1 MDMSKQQFFATAA
14 LGMEPLLAAE
24 LIELGVGDVKEE
36 RAGVSFVGDLT
47 SAYRL
52 CLWSRLA
59 SRILMPLATFAASDT
74 DLLYAEV
81 QKIDWSAHLTNA
93 STFAVDCTTI
103 RSQINHTRYGA
114 LRVKDAIVDQFRER
128 TGERPSIS
136 VERPGLRINLHLFKD
151 QATLS
156 LDLAG
161 DSLHRRGYR
170 IDGVHAPLK
179 ENLATAILVRG
190 GWAEIVAQ
198 GGALVDPMCGSGTL
212 PLEAG
217 LIATDTAPGLLRDY
231 FGFFGWLQHDE
242 DIWQELRQEA
252 LARQQA
258 GMARKLPPIV
268 GYDGDNRAVNA
279 AWQHARNAGLD
290 KIIHFEKRTLREF
303 TVPAGART
311 GLLVANPPYGE
322 RLGEESQLPPLYNLL
337 GEKMASQCA
346 GWKAAV
352 ITSNPQLGRS
362 IGLRAGKIN
371 VLYNGALKCQ
381 LLQFDLD
388 PQNRWQSLEAGAG
401 RAIKKDLSPGAE
413 MFANRLRKNLKKLQK
428 WAKKEQL
435 DCYRLYDADLP
446 EYAVAVDI
454 YGDEV
459 HLQEYRAPKDIDP
472 RKAAVRLQEVQEAL
486 PQVLDISPT
495 KIHLKVREQQKGK
508 QQYEKQSRRGILK
521 EVQEGNCRFL
531 VNLTDYLDTGLF
543 LDHRPIRQL
552 VQRMADGTR
561 FLNLFAY
568 TGAATVHA
576 LMGGAAKTTTVDMS
590 RTYLEWARQNIELN
604 DFHPQREE
612 LIQADCL
619 TWLDGALTAR
629 AGSFE
634 LIFLDPP
641 TFSNSKSMTGTFDIQ
656 RDHVELI
663 SKVVNLLAPGGTLIF
678 SNNLRNFKLDVE
690 ALPNLQIENLGSK
703 MIPLDYERNP
713 RIHGCW
719 LIRRED

>member
-1 MDMSKQQFFATAA
+1 MSKQQTFFATAA
-14 LGMEPLLAAE
+14 LGLESLLAAE
-24 LIELGVGDVKEE
+24 LIALGAEEVKEE
-36 RAGVSFVGDLT
+36 RAGASFVGDLAT
-47 SAYRL
+47 AYRV

-59 SRILMPLATFAASDT
+59 SRVLLPIANFPASDP
-74 DLLYAEV
+74 DELYAEV
-81 QKIDWSAHLTNA
+81 QKIDWTAHLLVS
-93 STFAVDCTTI
+93 STFVVDCTTI

-114 LRVKDAIVDQFRER
+114 LRVKDAIVDQFRAR
-128 TGERPSIS
+128 DGERPSIS
-136 VERPGLRINLHLFKD
+136 LERPDLRINLHLFKD

-156 LDLAG
+156 IDLAG

-179 ENLATAILVRG
+179 ENLAAAILIRG
-190 GWAEIVAQ
+190 GWPQIAEQ
-198 GGALVDPMCGSGTL
+198 GGVLVDPMCGSGTL

-217 LIATDTAPGLLRDY
+217 LMATDSAPGLLRDY
-231 FGFFGWLQHDE
+231 FGFLGWLQFDAE
-242 DIWQELRQEA
+242 LWQRLREEA
-252 LARQQA
+252 LERQNA
-258 GMARKLPPIV
+258 GMQRKLAPIV
-268 GYDGDNRAVNA
+268 GYDGDGRAVKA
-279 AWQHARNAGLD
+279 AWQHAQNAGLD

-303 TVPAGART
+303 TAPLGFAP

-322 RLGEESQLPPLYNLL
+322 RLGEESQLSALYNQL
-337 GEKMASQCA
+337 GEKMAVECS

-371 VLYNGALKCQ
+371 TLYNGAIKCQ
-381 LLQFDLD
+381 LLQFELD
-388 PQNRWQSLEAGAG
+388 KQNRWQSLAEGAG
-401 RAIKKDLSPGAE
+401 KPVKKELSPGAE
-413 MFANRLRKNLKKLQK
+413 MFANRLRKNLKKFKK
-428 WAKKEQL
+428 WAKKQEV

-454 YGDEV
+454 YDDEV
-459 HLQEYRAPKDIDP
+459 HLQEYRAPKDVDP
-472 RKAAVRLQEVQEAL
+472 KKAAQRLLEIQEAL
-486 PQVLDISPT
+486 PQVLDIAPT

-543 LDHRPIRQL
+543 LDHRPIRRLIQDMSHD
-552 VQRMADGTR
+552 VR

-576 LMGGAAKTTTVDMS
+576 LMGGARKTTTVDMS
-590 RTYLEWARQNIELN
+590 RTYLEWAQKNIALN
-604 DFHPQREE
+604 DFDRKDEE
-612 LIQADCL
+612 LIQADCMK
-619 TWLDGALTAR
+619 WLDDAQSVR
-629 AGSFE
+629 AASYD

-641 TFSNSKSMTGTFDIQ
+641 TFSNSKSMETTFDIQ
-656 RDHVELI
+656 RDHVDLLG
-663 SKVVNLLAPGGTLIF
+663 KVANLLAPGGTLVF

-690 ALPNLQIENLGSK
+690 ALPNLQIENLGNK

-713 RIHGCW
+713 RIHNCW
-719 LIRRED
+719 LIRNND